1 MKTFKKLPTR
11 KIFEKYFQ
19 SGDIVSV
26 TIRGNKIDRA
36 EVYYKQNKKVI
47 LFQNEETGSNETE
60 LIDER
65 FKYGFTIY
73 SADGGKVDNNKVS
86 NLTFIS
92 RSPENLMLL
101 IETVEEAVK
110 DLNTRF
116 KDLVSINARMS
127 ERIEVLEKESTKTTP
142 APLTKEELLNPTI
155 NIAVNPQ
162 TREENNLL
170 REWYTSKNKHS
181 LDGNM
186 AADKFYDRVYGDG
199 HFNHTAWMNDEGTY
213 CNDSNFY
220 KESGYKVITVQEFF
234 KILFN

>member
-1 MKTFKKLPTR
+1 MKTFRKLPTR

-101 IETVEEAVK
+101 IETVEEAAK

-116 KDLVSINARMS
+116 KNLVSINPRRTN
-127 ERIEVLEKESTKTTP
+127 RIKLP
-142 APLTKEELLNPTI
+142 APSTHLTCP
-155 NIAVNPQ
+155 PP
-162 TREENNLL
+162 
-170 REWYTSKNKHS
+170 NK
-181 LDGNM
+181 
-186 AADKFYDRVYGDG
+186 
-199 HFNHTAWMNDEGTY
+199 
-213 CNDSNFY
+213 
-220 KESGYKVITVQEFF
+220 
-234 KILFN
+234 